1 MNSNKN
7 YDRPRFSSNKTEN
20 GLKLAIALPGVAKDE
35 IKVSLENSI
44 LSVNGLRS
52 SLTGDFTNHDD
63 EARKLELKVEL
74 HPDLD
79 PNNIEALHEH
89 GVLSLTFHKKKELTP
104 RKINI
109 LAN

>member
-1 MNSNKN
+1 MNSDKK
-7 YDRPRFSSNKTEN
+7 YDRPRFASNRTEN
-20 GLKLAIALPGVAKDE
+20 GLKLAIALPGVVKDE
-35 IKVSLENSI
+35 IKVSLEDSI
-44 LSVNGLRS
+44 LSVNGLRP

-63 EARKLELKVEL
+63 EAKNLELKVEL

-89 GVLSLTFHKKKELTP
+89 GVLNLTFHKRKELTP
-104 RKINI
+104 RKIDI